1 MLLFF
6 FYFFFSFFRLL
17 LSFVRSSPLFFRS
30 SVSSFLSFSLSL
42 ARVLQTLFSLFI
54 SVLATELNL
63 QMSEHLF
70 FFFPPFPQG
79 FSPNE
84 KYWSFAQYTND
95 HALRDCI
102 LNYLSKTGEE
112 KEIVTYFCKLQ
123 EAYNCASFERVK
135 ENLLPLR

>member
-1 MLLFF
+1 
-6 FYFFFSFFRLL
+6 
-17 LSFVRSSPLFFRS
+17 
-30 SVSSFLSFSLSL
+30 
-42 ARVLQTLFSLFI
+42 
-54 SVLATELNL
+54 
-63 QMSEHLF
+63 MSEHLF